1 MQLKLNAE
9 EAKAVLNEIVDFRY
23 RTFDFMSQIYPDV
36 TKAMDA
42 SIPPVAIYETLTT
55 RGAISGI
62 TIDDFMKALEHVARV
77 VGYQEEQKTTE
88 MVRSLLL
95 REHEEDDDEDEE
107 SAHQN
112 ALDKW
117 HITGEDITSADVDYV
132 EEPIGTMIL
141 PNGQEINFPPTGLA
155 TEPLSAEPEDEVL
168 TPIPLPNPNK
178 PTTLPEYF
186 LQAAM
191 ENFPM
196 EDATE
201 AKSVLRSM
209 IRRTLDAVDLESMD
223 IWDVRKLFNKVGI
236 KLEFNQVTS
245 KEYTLPLIT
254 GISWQYSYHHYK
266 GGEMNFTLTDLAARG
281 VKMDFEGRY
290 RLARNIEDGIKK
302 CLLKR
307 AQS

>member
-88 MVRSLLL
+88 MVKSLLL
-95 REHEEDDDEDEE
+95 REHEEDDAEDEE
-107 SAHQN
+107 SAYQN
-112 ALDKW
+112 SLLDRY
-117 HITGEDITSADVDYV
+117 IAGEDITPADVDYV
-132 EEPIGTMIL
+132 EDET
-141 PNGQEINFPPTGLA
+141 QYPPTGLA
-155 TEPLSAEPEDEVL
+155 TEPLTTEPEDEVL

-245 KEYTLPLIT
+245 KESPLPLIT

-307 AQS
+307 AQ